1 MKLKTIILTLLLGFF
16 NTIFSQTIN
25 IQGKVSDLKTN
36 QPVSGAFVFINYNYS
51 TYTNNQGIFT
61 ISDIRSGKYEIK
73 ISRLGYKLYSKELTI
88 ESSSKDLEIKLEPS
102 LIELDEVIV
111 STSKT
116 EDYLKNS
123 PYSEL
128 LISSKDIESKP
139 LQSFAD
145 IVKDQPGVSLLRDGV
160 WGTEISIRGLNREN
174 IVTLIDGSRILTA
187 TDIAA
192 RLSMINLNDIDRI
205 EIIKGAS
212 SSIYGSGA
220 TGGIINIITKSPSFY
235 NTFSLNGNITTQYNS
250 VNNLSALSGIL
261 YSGGSFW
268 ASKFSGSYR
277 KANNIQTP
285 QGELKNSQF
294 EDYSFTGSLN
304 VLPIANH
311 KVSIDYQLFRANDV
325 GIPGSSVFPANA
337 DVRYPF

>member
-1 MKLKTIILTLLLGFF
+1 MKLRVLTLVILIGF
-16 NTIFSQTIN
+16 TQSIFSQSIN
-25 IQGKVSDLKTN
+25 FQGKVSDSKTN
-36 QPVSGAFVFINYNYS
+36 QPISGAFVFINYNYS
-51 TYTNNQGIFT
+51 TYTNNHGLFT
-61 ISDIRSGKYEIK
+61 IHDIPSGSYEIK
-73 ISRLGYKLYSKELTI
+73 ISRLGYKLFSDKVTI
-88 ESSSKDLEIKLEPS
+88 ESSMKDLGITLEPS

-128 LISSKDIESKP
+128 LISAKEIESKP

-192 RLSMINLNDIDRI
+192 RLSMVNLNDIDRI

-220 TGGIINIITKSPSFY
+220 TGGIVNIITKAPSLY
-235 NTFSLNGNITTQYNS
+235 NTF
-250 VNNLSALSGIL
+250 
-261 YSGGSFW
+261 
-268 ASKFSGSYR
+268 FS
-277 KANNIQTP
+277 
-285 QGELKNSQF
+285 
-294 EDYSFTGSLN
+294 
-304 VLPIANH
+304 
-311 KVSIDYQLFRANDV
+311 
-325 GIPGSSVFPANA
+325 
-337 DVRYPF
+337 